1 MRKFSRE
8 RNQKALIN
16 TKTNASRVDFEIK
29 DEPKTMLT
37 IEDKLELRNIANKIQ
52 EESLAFQGTA
62 DCLKNKLHAIWKT
75 AIEFIVKIEREYTH
89 KLLESLIQIDAF
101 YAGEKNPRIREFAL
115 SLEESEIKK
124 LNDIRARY
132 YFLTLRDIYRIGHIY
147 DAFYEGNNGF
157 TSPFNEDFKECFF
170 VDENF
175 KSGKFINLMVQEF
188 FSLSINAYEL
198 SKVCG
203 IRVGGTLS
211 KDVRDYRSDD
221 ASKKQKALKYLEI
234 IKSSNGLTSEA
245 KEAAEELEDIFD
257 PYGEEVLIDR
267 IKEIIPKLSPKSNCK
282 SALSIINDNEKLF
295 DDILDEY
302 KEVLGSPIVKNGR
315 RLTYEK
321 NLDKPGLAI
330 LINKHKLFSQIKAQ
344 IKKSSE
350 TDRLN
355 KAS

>member
-75 AIEFIVKIEREYTH
+75 AIEFIVKIEAEYTH
-89 KLLESLIQIDAF
+89 KLLESLIKIDAF
-101 YAGEKNPRIREFAL
+101 YDGEKNPRIREFAL

-124 LNDIRARY
+124 LNNIRARY
-132 YFLTLRDIYRIGHIY
+132 YFLTLRDIYRINHIY
-147 DAFYEGNNGF
+147 EAFYEENSGF
-157 TSPFNEDFKECFF
+157 TSPFNEDFQEYLFIE
-170 VDENF
+170 ENF
-175 KSGKFINLMVQEF
+175 KSGKFINLIVQEF

-203 IRVGGTLS
+203 IRVRGTLS
-211 KDVRDYRSDD
+211 KEVRDYRSDD
-221 ASKKQKALKYLEI
+221 AWKKQKVLNSLEI
-234 IKSSNGLTSEA
+234 IQSSKDFTKIIET
-245 KEAAEELEDIFD
+245 AEELKDIFD
-257 PYGEEVLIDR
+257 PYGEEVLIKR
-267 IKEIIPKLSPKSNCK
+267 IKEIIPKLNPKSNCK
-282 SALSIINDNEKLF
+282 SALSIINDNKKLF
-295 DDILDEY
+295 DDILNEY
-302 KEVLGSPIVKNGR
+302 KEGLGSPIEKDGR

-330 LINKHKLFSQIKAQ
+330 LIKKHKLFAQIKAQ
-344 IKKSSE
+344 IKKSSK

>member
-75 AIEFIVKIEREYTH
+75 AIEFIVKIEAEYTH

-124 LNDIRARY
+124 LNDIRSRY
-132 YFLTLRDIYRIGHIY
+132 YFLTLRDIYRISHIY
-147 DAFYEGNNGF
+147 EAFYEENSGF
-157 TSPFNEDFKECFF
+157 TSPFNEDFQEYLFIE
-170 VDENF
+170 ENF
-175 KSGKFINLMVQEF
+175 KSGKFINLIVQEF

-211 KDVRDYRSDD
+211 KEVRDYRSDD
-221 ASKKQKALKYLEI
+221 AWKKQKVLNSLEI
-234 IKSSNGLTSEA
+234 IQSSKDFTKIIET
-245 KEAAEELEDIFD
+245 AEELKDIFD
-257 PYGEEVLIDR
+257 PYGEEVLRDR
-267 IKEIIPKLSPKSNCK
+267 IIEIIPKLNPKSNCK
-282 SALSIINDNEKLF
+282 SALSIINDNKKLF
-295 DDILDEY
+295 DDILNEY
-302 KEVLGSPIVKNGR
+302 KEGLGSPIVKDGR

-330 LINKHKLFSQIKAQ
+330 LIKKHKLFAQIKAQ
-344 IKKSSE
+344 IKKSLE

>member
-75 AIEFIVKIEREYTH
+75 AIEFIVKIEAEYTH
-89 KLLESLIQIDAF
+89 KLLESLIKIDAF

-132 YFLTLRDIYRIGHIY
+132 YFLTLRDIYRISHIY
-147 DAFYEGNNGF
+147 EAFYEENNGF
-157 TSPFNEDFKECFF
+157 ASPFNEDFQEYLFTE
-170 VDENF
+170 ENF
-175 KSGKFINLMVQEF
+175 KSGKFINLIVQEF

-203 IRVGGTLS
+203 IRVRGTLS
-211 KDVRDYRSDD
+211 KEVRDYRSDD
-221 ASKKQKALKYLEI
+221 AWKKQKVLNSLEI
-234 IKSSNGLTSEA
+234 IQSSKDFTKIIET
-245 KEAAEELEDIFD
+245 AEELKDIFD
-257 PYGEEVLIDR
+257 PYGEEVLIKR

-282 SALSIINDNEKLF
+282 SALSIINDNKKLF
-295 DDILDEY
+295 DDILNEY
-302 KEVLGSPIVKNGR
+302 KEGLGSPIVKDGR

-330 LINKHKLFSQIKAQ
+330 LIKKHKLFAQIKAQ

>member
-75 AIEFIVKIEREYTH
+75 AIEFIVKIEAEYTH

-132 YFLTLRDIYRIGHIY
+132 YFLTLRDIYRISHIY
-147 DAFYEGNNGF
+147 EAFYEENSGF
-157 TSPFNEDFKECFF
+157 TSPFNEDFQECLFIE
-170 VDENF
+170 ENF
-175 KSGKFINLMVQEF
+175 KSGKFINLIVQEF

-203 IRVGGTLS
+203 IRVRGTLS
-211 KDVRDYRSDD
+211 KEVRDYRSDD
-221 ASKKQKALKYLEI
+221 AWKKQKVLNSLEI
-234 IKSSNGLTSEA
+234 IQSS
-245 KEAAEELEDIFD
+245 KDFKKIIEAAEELKDIFD

-267 IKEIIPKLSPKSNCK
+267 IIKIIPKLSPESNCK
-282 SALSIINDNEKLF
+282 SALSIINDNKKLF
-295 DDILDEY
+295 DDILNEY
-302 KEVLGSPIVKNGR
+302 KEGLGSPIVKDGR

-330 LINKHKLFSQIKAQ
+330 LIKKHKLFAQIKAQ
-344 IKKSSE
+344 IKNSSE
-350 TDRLN
+350 TDGLN